1 MSHHCFEQVMY
12 ALAFSDNSQTDDP
25 WDPIRPLVQGFNDQR
40 KKNVSPGN
48 ILVVDDCR
56 SAWKRREAKYTHDGL
71 PRKTKIA
78 CKPEA
83 KGTELKSLADGD
95 SGVLLG
101 FELVEGAVVNAKKST
116 SASLGKGTQ

>member
-1 MSHHCFEQVMY
+1 MHLHSRII
-12 ALAFSDNSQTDDP
+12 AKRT
-25 WDPIRPLVQGFNDQR
+25 IRGIRYDHWYKGSTIKG
-40 KKNVSPGN
+40 KKHVSPGN

-56 SAWKRREAKYTHDGL
+56 SARKRREAKYTHDGL

-78 CKPEA
+78 CKPES
-83 KGTELKSLADGD
+83 KETELKSLADGD

-101 FELVEGAVVNAKKST
+101 FELVGGAVVTAKKST